1 MRGWSAAC
9 RAELAD
15 LARQPLTWTAA
26 VAVGAAAWIFGAH
39 APFRENGY
47 VVFEAALQPA
57 AKVASFFLLGIASV
71 AVAGERTRGTVRW
84 ILPRPLSRMA
94 FVLGK
99 AGAHA
104 LLCFLLL
111 FVAVGTSWAVAAGHG
126 FGDVVADSGGG
137 AADGF
142 NFVEE
147 EEVPPEFQAGTMRH
161 RTVIAALL
169 VLPALLSA
177 TGIGLLVSSLLGSA
191 AGAVI
196 VSIGVALP
204 LYYLPEVINL
214 PTEAATV
221 LPFRAA
227 TDFLGQILEFGR
239 RLATAR
245 WPEYGL
251 GAAAGALLGVFGLP
265 LLAAWFFSRIDLT
278 E

>member
-1 MRGWSAAC
+1 V
-9 RAELAD
+9 
-15 LARQPLTWTAA
+15 RQPLTWTAA
-26 VAVGAAAWIFGAH
+26 VAVGAAAWIFGTH

-84 ILPRPLSRMA
+84 ILPRPLSRAA

-104 LLCFLLL
+104 LLCLVLLL
-111 FVAVGTSWAVAAGHG
+111 VAVGTSWAVAAGHG
-126 FGDVVADSGGG
+126 FGDVVSDTGGG
-137 AADGF
+137 VADGF

-147 EEVPPEFQAGTMRH
+147 EDVPPEFSADTMRR

-177 TGIGLLVSSLLGSA
+177 TGIGLLVSSLLSSA

-196 VSIGVALP
+196 VSIAVALP

-214 PTEAATV
+214 PAGTATV

-245 WPEYGL
+245 WPHYGA
-251 GAAAGALLGVFGLP
+251 GAAAGAILGAFGLP
-265 LLAAWFFSRIDLT
+265 LLAAYLFSRIDLT